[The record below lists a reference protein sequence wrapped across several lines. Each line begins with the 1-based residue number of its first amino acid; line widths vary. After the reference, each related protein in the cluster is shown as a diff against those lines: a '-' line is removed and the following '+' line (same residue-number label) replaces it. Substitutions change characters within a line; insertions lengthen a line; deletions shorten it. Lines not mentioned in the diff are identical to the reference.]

1 MSDTSQ
7 KIRWSK
13 RRFLQV
19 AGVVAVA
26 VGVPMMG
33 VWPLAHSRSVLTLG
47 VVLTAVGATW
57 LVCSPFTSNEPMRT
71 PQRRYLREFLPAMLA
86 YFVIL
91 LAVMPML
98 KHVHAAP
105 LKALLVLLPVVPI
118 AFVMRAMLRLLLRSD
133 ELEQKLQLE
142 AISIAAMLVTLLS
155 FAAAFLQTVDL
166 LPIDNPLMLVLPA
179 MFGTYGVALAW
190 VKRKYRGE

>member
-1 MSDTSQ
+1 MSDTTLKS
-7 KIRWSK
+7 KWSK

-19 AGVVAVA
+19 AGLAAVA
-26 VGVPMMG
+26 IGLLVLG
-33 VWPLAHSRSVLTLG
+33 VWLLVHLRSVLIFG
-47 VVLTAVGATW
+47 VVLVVVGVVW
-57 LVCSPFTSNEPMRT
+57 LICSPFTSDEPMRT
-71 PQRRYLREFLPAMLA
+71 QQRRYLREFMPAMLA

-91 LAVMPML
+91 LSVLPML

-118 AFVMRAMLRLLLRSD
+118 GFVMRAMLRLLLRSD
-133 ELEQKLQLE
+133 ELEQKMQLE

-166 LPIDNPLMLVLPA
+166 LPIENPLMLVLPA
-179 MFGTYGVALAW
+179 MFGTYGAALAW